1 MSNAR
6 NKIMTYTL
14 LMPWIITFL
23 VFWLYPLIWALV
35 LSFGKY
41 NSLTDNYSF
50 IGLKNYSQALNDKI
64 FWKAL
69 ANTTFFTLGTVPV
82 TTAFAL
88 FLANLLN
95 SKFVRFKEF
104 FRTSFFMPSVTSLVV
119 ISLIFLN
126 LYSKNGYI
134 NLLLQMLGL
143 PYPEKGWLMDTN
155 FSLLSIMAMDVWI
168 STGYYTILILA
179 GMQAIPDDI
188 YSSAE
193 LAGATAWQ
201 KFWRLTLPMLRSTLL
216 FVLVINTIKSFQI
229 FVEIFVMTKGG
240 PLNSTMTLV
249 YMVFSY
255 AFDKSDMMGYAS
267 AIAFILFVILMIF
280 SFVQMKLLREK

>member
-1 MSNAR
+1 
-6 NKIMTYTL
+6 
-14 LMPWIITFL
+14 MPWIITFV
-23 VFWLYPLIWALV
+23 VFWLYPLVWALV

-41 NSLTDNYSF
+41 NSLTNDYTF
-50 IGLKNYSQALNDKI
+50 IGIKNYSQAFSDI
-64 FWKAL
+64 VFWKAL
-69 ANTTFFTLGTVPV
+69 ANTAIFTFGTVPV

-95 SKFVRFKEF
+95 SKFIKFKEF

-134 NLLLQMLGL
+134 NLILQLLGL
-143 PYPEKGWLMDTN
+143 PYPEKGWLMDID

-168 STGYYTILILA
+168 STGYYTVLFLA

-188 YSSAE
+188 YDSAE
-193 LAGATAWQ
+193 LMGASSRQ

-216 FVLVINTIKSFQI
+216 FVLVINTIKSFQV

-249 YMVFSY
+249 YMVFSN

-267 AIAFILFVILMIF
+267 AIAFILFIILMIL
-280 SFVQMKLLREK
+280 SFIQMRLLREK